1 MNSHKRPA
9 GILELA
15 QLAIYISR
23 GVIRVMYARLVVLVV
38 IFHYSYFVPRRKEA
52 LVKVFTTF
60 TCIYQT

>member
-1 MNSHKRPA
+1 MNSHKRPE

-15 QLAIYISR
+15 R
-23 GVIRVMYARLVVLVV
+23 GVIRVMYARLVVLAV

-60 TCIYQT
+60 TCTYQT